1 MSERERH
8 ENPGKAHAPDHSKA
22 YMAPRRFVFNVPDIQ
37 NEEKSSKSNRN
48 FQIFQIPLLHEF
60 PHPLNQ
66 REAYDGLCR
75 YILETYTDI
84 ANLITTVCLEEVQ
97 DIVKTMKVQKPMDC
111 IKFLR
116 DIAVR
121 FCTKM
126 KENRQ
131 KKNFNNGDEYEK
143 LLQQSETK
151 IRELIRNEQ
160 IYRLNFEQLTTK
172 SEEAEKLLIEAQI
185 KLEDNKNTIE
195 NLTKETAR
203 ITAAFH
209 AKDEEL
215 RSMHL
220 ERKAYLQQQHQQN
233 FGSNAATTTANTDS
247 PQVVEN
253 LRTKTQSW
261 NSQNLKMLLSDN
273 RLTPTEFSKLIP
285 NLESSRV
292 LQSIKST
299 NRTPTSTKTKTLQ
312 RSGTTL
318 DVTSMNLK
326 NLKLSGMEKMKD
338 AKELVKSQVG
348 TVPTTDRRKAEVLR
362 SGGLNHSGRGLEY
375 GFISHSR
382 GASCQTISLIQD
394 QNKSKSTTRM
404 KARKESGRIDDKSLS
419 PTKIKHHDEPA
430 TTLLKTDSFDDHG
443 KSKSLIVV
451 DHKDD
456 LEGPIH
462 LKVDQAH
469 QATNYRRRS
478 GVARTRPLISE
489 ATNNTQSQ
497 KSMEQRSL
505 MSHTAKHPSSSTIL
519 SHRSVSKGKHT
530 IVDNHGKPIKNVN
543 SPFVNIMLKRFTDQE
558 INATKKI

>member
-1 MSERERH
+1 MSEREKH
-8 ENPGKAHAPDHSKA
+8 ENPGKPSAPDHSKQ
-22 YMAPRRFVFNVPDIQ
+22 YMAPRRFVFNVPDVQ
-37 NEEKSSKSNRN
+37 QEEKIPKPNRN
-48 FQIFQIPLLHEF
+48 FQIFQIPLIHDF
-60 PHPLNQ
+60 PHPLNTK
-66 REAYDGLCR
+66 EAYEGLCR
-75 YILETYTDI
+75 YILESYTEI
-84 ANLITTVCLEEVQ
+84 ANLITTVCLEEIQ
-97 DIVKTMKVQKPMDC
+97 DIVKTMKVQKPIDC
-111 IKFLR
+111 IRFLR

-126 KENRQ
+126 RENRQ
-131 KKNFNNGDEYEK
+131 KKNTVNNGDEYEK

-172 SEEAEKLLIEAQI
+172 GEEAEKLLIEAQI

-195 NLTKETAR
+195 HLTKETAR

-209 AKDEEL
+209 AKEEEL
-215 RSMHL
+215 RSLAL
-220 ERKAYLQQQHQQN
+220 ERKAYLQQN
-233 FGSNAATTTANTDS
+233 FNSNAAATTANTDS

-318 DVTSMNLK
+318 DVTSMNAK
-326 NLKLSGMEKMKD
+326 NLKISGIEKLKD
-338 AKELVKSQVG
+338 AKDLVKSQVG
-348 TVPTTDRRKAEVLR
+348 TATDRRKAEVLR
-362 SGGLNHSGRGLEY
+362 SSGINHTGRGLEY

-382 GASCQTISLIQD
+382 GASCQTISLVQE
-394 QNKSKSTTRM
+394 QSKSKSAARV
-404 KARKESGRIDDKSLS
+404 KARKEAGRLDDKSLS

-430 TTLLKTDSFDDHG
+430 TTLIKTDSFDDHG

-451 DHKDD
+451 ENGAHDD
-456 LEGPIH
+456 LAGLPVH
-462 LKVDQAH
+462 VKVDTTH
-469 QATNYRRRS
+469 QVNNYRRRS

-489 ATNNTQSQ
+489 ANHNTQSQ
-497 KSMEQRSL
+497 KSLEQRSL
-505 MSHTAKHPSSSTIL
+505 ISNTSKHPSASTIL
-519 SHRSVSKGKHT
+519 SHRSISKGKHAM
-530 IVDNHGKPIKNVN
+530 VDSHGKPISKNAN
-543 SPFVNIMLKRFTDQE
+543 SPFVNIMLKRFTDQD
-558 INATKKI
+558 ITATKKL